1 MEEPLEGAICDSND
15 QYWYQNDQWKI
26 LQRLVEVSKQ
36 DRKYFWKFLM
46 KDDFSNK
53 GEISKNGFWPKT
65 GSIYGLV
72 SRPQRGAVE
81 SFTDHFDTNNDSG
94 SSIFCL
100 SAQKIALLYPHMPV
114 CT

>member
-15 QYWYQNDQWKI
+15 QYLYQNDQWNI

-65 GSIYGLV
+65 GSIFSLT
-72 SRPQRGAVE
+72 SKPRWGAVE
-81 SFTDHFDTNNDSG
+81 SFTGPFDTYIDNLNHK
-94 SSIFCL
+94 L
-100 SAQKIALLYPHMPV
+100 RPLAVP
-114 CT
+114 